1 MHHGSEAL
9 MAKATVTGD
18 KELLNNLN
26 AMARAFTGGVMDS
39 VCKQAMAP
47 LEAETKARAR
57 ALRQPGPAPRGGHLD
72 QGVAVAKQSV
82 GGKRRVFWV
91 GFKGRARKIAHL
103 VEFGTKPHWQPKWR
117 GGWMHPGARAK
128 PFMRSAFEAKKREV
142 LDVFAKLCGQVI
154 AGSFKPVGR
163 RK

>member
-1 MHHGSEAL
+1 

-26 AMARAFTGGVMDS
+26 AMARAFSPSVMDA
-39 VCKQAMAP
+39 VCKQSLAP

-72 QGVAVAKQSV
+72 QGVATAKQPSA
-82 GGKRRVFWV
+82 GKRRVFWV
-91 GFKGRARKIAHL
+91 GFRGRARKIAHL
-103 VEFGTKPHWQPKWR
+103 VEFGTAPHWQPKWN
-117 GGWMHPGARAK
+117 GGWMHPGARPK
-128 PFMRSAFEAKKREV
+128 PVLRPAYEARKREV
-142 LDVFAKLCGQVI
+142 LDVFARLCGQVI
-154 AGSFKPVGR
+154 NRSFKPVGR